1 MRNGSLNYLTN
12 GGSAGLFRQA
22 LGCAIQRDAAL
33 LFRQVLCQE
42 INRHDIA
49 VRTRTGN
56 HRSSLR
62 RHKRMMAAILAA
74 MHIRQVH
81 LHHREG
87 RNAAHRVAE
96 RHLGVGE
103 RPRVEHHAE

>member
-1 MRNGSLNYLTN
+1 MLHCY
-12 GGSAGLFRQA
+12 LFREM
-22 LGCAIQRDAAL
+22 
-33 LFRQVLCQE
+33 LCQE

-62 RHKRMMAAILAA
+62 GYKRMMTELLTA

-81 LHHREG
+81 LNHRKLS
-87 RNAAHRVAE
+87 RLQRIM
-96 RHLGVGE
+96 
-103 RPRVEHHAE
+103 